1 MVDDTGFFRSGEL
14 KTAFANIDHCK
25 KTLESIELLLGYKKR
40 AAKEVEDKIPERI
53 KDNLRDV
60 NSELKA
66 IFKDLIEEVGSQ

>member
-1 MVDDTGFFRSGEL
+1 MVDDTGFLRSGEL
-14 KTAFANIDHCK
+14 KTAYANIDHCK
-25 KTLESIELLLGYKKR
+25 TTLQSIESLLGYKKR

-60 NSELKA
+60 NSSLKA

>member
-1 MVDDTGFFRSGEL
+1 MVEDTGFRGSGEL

-53 KDNLRDV
+53 KENLRDV
-60 NSELKA
+60 NSSLKA